1 MNIVAQRFGE
11 TLRRLRID
19 ADLSQEQL
27 GHRASL
33 HRTEI
38 GLLERGARVPRID
51 TILKLASGLRIA
63 PETLLEGITWKPGG
77 VTRGA
82 FHIGEPDQPAATSD
96 RAASR
101 HGEQL
106 GRLRVDAEA
115 CATGDDGG
123 PWRRDKSDE

>member
-1 MNIVAQRFGE
+1 MNAVAQHFGE

-51 TILKLASGLRIA
+51 TLVKLAMGLGIP
-63 PETLLEGITWKPGG
+63 PETLLAGITWEPGG

-82 FHIGEPDQPAATSD
+82 FRIDEADQSGATADQAAARS
-96 RAASR
+96 
-101 HGEQL
+101 E
-106 GRLRVDAEA
+106 
-115 CATGDDGG
+115 
-123 PWRRDKSDE
+123 